1 MISAQNVKNTSYAIL
16 GLGRSGLSVAAAL
29 KASGARILCLDDNID
44 NLKIAEDL
52 GFPCTVPDKINW
64 NEIDVLMVS
73 PGVPHHYPR
82 PHIVV
87 SAAIEN
93 GVAIDND
100 IGLFFRS
107 VGSDD
112 WKKFESIPK
121 IIAVTGSNGK
131 STTSALIY
139 HILQFENRPSQLAG
153 NIGKGVFELEPLTD
167 GETVILE
174 LSSYQTEVANSLT
187 PDVAVFTNF
196 APDHL
201 ERHGGIGGYYAAK
214 KRLFTSGCPDR
225 SVIGV
230 DEFEGELLAQEVADH
245 LHDDRII
252 RVSGS
257 RKITNL
263 GWTVFASK
271 GFLSEYRRGK
281 QIASLDLR
289 KCKYLKGSHNHQ
301 NACAA
306 YAAVRTLGIGP
317 RAVEKAL
324 KSFTGLAHR
333 AQYVTEISGVV
344 FINDS
349 KATNVDS
356 AMKSLETF
364 SKVRWICGGEQKE
377 EDISRLNN
385 ALTNVEKAY
394 VIGTNAAKF
403 SSQISCKFEVCN
415 TMDIA
420 VKNAFND
427 AKDGETVLLAPAAA
441 SFDQYSSFEERGRAF
456 ECEINKLI

>member
-1 MISAQNVKNTSYAIL
+1 MITARNVKNTSYAIL
-16 GLGRSGLSVAAAL
+16 GLGRSGLSAAAAL
-29 KASGARILCLDDNID
+29 NAGGAKVLCLDDNIN

-52 GFPCTVPDKINW
+52 GFSCTVADKINW
-64 NEIDVLMVS
+64 NEIDVLLVS
-73 PGVPHHYPR
+73 PGVPHHYPK
-82 PHIVV
+82 PHTVV
-87 SAAIEN
+87 SKAIEN

-107 VGSDD
+107 ISSSD
-112 WKKFESIPK
+112 WKEFDSIPK

-131 STTSALIY
+131 STTSALIH
-139 HILQFENRPSQLAG
+139 HILRCENRPAQLAG
-153 NIGKGVFELEPLTD
+153 NIGKGVFDLEPLTD

-187 PDVAVFTNF
+187 PDIAVFTNF
-196 APDHL
+196 TPDHL
-201 ERHGGIGGYYAAK
+201 ERHGGVGGYYAAK
-214 KRLFTSGCPDR
+214 KRLFISGCPDR

-230 DEFEGELLAQEVADH
+230 DEFEGELLAQEIADH

-263 GWTVFASK
+263 GWTVFANK

-289 KCKYLKGSHNHQ
+289 KCSSLKGSHNHQ

-306 YAAVRTLGIGP
+306 YAAVRTLGIWP
-317 RAVEKAL
+317 SSVEKAL
-324 KSFTGLAHR
+324 KSFTALAHR
-333 AQYVTEISGVV
+333 SQLVTEISGIV

-356 AMKSLETF
+356 AMKALETF

-385 ALTNVEKAY
+385 SLTNVEKAY
-394 VIGTNAAKF
+394 VIGINAAKF
-403 SSQISCKFEVCN
+403 SSQISCEFEICN

-420 VKNAFND
+420 VKNAFSD
-427 AKDGETVLLAPAAA
+427 AKGGETVLLAPAAA

-456 ECEINKLI
+456 EYEVKKLI